1 MIIREAKKGD
11 LEQVYGLFLQ
21 LAEVEDKAA
30 KKVGRFAFKIRTKK
44 KSFERSVKK
53 EMLKDFANRKYIYL
67 VAEIDG
73 KLVGYA
79 LGSYK
84 KDVNIYFETSIRGKA
99 HALVVDKK
107 YRGKGVAKALIK
119 KREEW
124 FKSKKCEY
132 VFLTVF
138 ATNPA
143 VGFHEKQGYKPY
155 VLEMGK
161 KL

>member
-1 MIIREAKKGD
+1 MIIRKAKKKD

-21 LAEVEDKAA
+21 LAEVEDKSA
-30 KKVGRFAFKIRTKK
+30 KKIGKFAFNIRTKK
-44 KSFERSVKK
+44 KSFEKGVKK
-53 EMLKDFANRKYIYL
+53 DMLKAFSDRKSIYL

-79 LGSYK
+79 YGSYF
-84 KDVNIYFETSIRGKA
+84 KDVNIYFKTSIRAKA
-99 HALVVDKK
+99 KALVVDKK
-107 YRGKGVAKALIK
+107 HRGTGIAKALAAERQK
-119 KREEW
+119 W

-143 VGFHEKQGYKPY
+143 IGFHEKQGYKPY
-155 VLEMGK
+155 VLEMGQ